1 MQGCGDDGGGSL
13 GFDAAGVPV
22 RATGV
27 RPFLDGKTV
36 VPRAWGGD
44 FGEYAS
50 FAGTRVPTLTEA
62 WWKLP
67 QGRFVYWRGRVTVL
81 EPLGTASSCPPE
93 RETRPVSTCTGF
105 HSARAAARAG

>member
-81 EPLGTASSCPPE
+81 EPLGTASS
-93 RETRPVSTCTGF
+93 
-105 HSARAAARAG
+105 